1 MSRKISIAI
10 AMIVS
15 GWFVAAWVFGQETP
29 SDFVLEAPVEEV
41 ISPDAVLQSATLNET
56 PLESAPLLA
65 QPTDTLAEEIP
76 TEVETDGFLLEEDF
90 KPLESTSETEA
101 DTPDLELSEPTA
113 APAFDGISPSDQVA
127 SEEISVGSGN
137 VYEFSDEAPV
147 DNGVQNT
154 FVPPA
159 PTTSFELSVDS
170 EADTT
175 PQNLDLTNTSHA
187 PQISITTHGPSE
199 IRINEAAEYRIT
211 VINRGNNSAKNVFV
225 TIQLPEWVTIVS
237 TASQTGETE
246 TLDVGDGLKDVQWT
260 VSNLAMGSQ
269 TTWDLKLIP
278 TKSKQFAF
286 NAQWTIAPAPVA
298 LDIQVVEPHL
308 ELALDGPS
316 EMEFGDTEVVTV
328 RLTNSGNT
336 IARNVKLVLQPGIE
350 NGQVIGDIEAG
361 RSKLIELELSAE
373 QSGTMQ
379 IRTLA
384 SADNL
389 KPVSKDLIVDVK
401 RAELNIALE
410 GPEKRFAG
418 TPTVYRI
425 ETSNTGDTAARDVV
439 VTATLPLGASFMKDG
454 VATKGDRRSM
464 SWNIGKVDAG
474 ATRAFEFECV
484 LARDGENPV
493 HVRIE
498 GESAESRS
506 TSLVTNVRGI
516 ADLKLLVNDSP
527 GPVELGNLAIYEI
540 EIVNRGTKAATDV
553 QVVGQFGFG
562 IEPVKTEGK
571 RSELIPG
578 QAIFDPIDSIG
589 PGESIKLKVF
599 AKADAAG
606 SHKFRAVVQCA
617 APETKLV
624 QEEMTVF
631 LSDGDEEPVT
641 LTAPSGEGE

>member
-65 QPTDTLAEEIP
+65 QPKDIVAEEIP
-76 TEVETDGFLLEEDF
+76 TEVETDEFLLEEDF

-199 IRINEAAEYRIT
+199 IRINETAEYRIT

-269 TTWDLKLIP
+269 TTWYLKLIP
-278 TKSKQFAF
+278 T
-286 NAQWTIAPAPVA
+286 
-298 LDIQVVEPHL
+298 
-308 ELALDGPS
+308 
-316 EMEFGDTEVVTV
+316 
-328 RLTNSGNT
+328 
-336 IARNVKLVLQPGIE
+336 
-350 NGQVIGDIEAG
+350 
-361 RSKLIELELSAE
+361 
-373 QSGTMQ
+373 
-379 IRTLA
+379 
-384 SADNL
+384 
-389 KPVSKDLIVDVK
+389 
-401 RAELNIALE
+401 
-410 GPEKRFAG
+410 
-418 TPTVYRI
+418 
-425 ETSNTGDTAARDVV
+425 
-439 VTATLPLGASFMKDG
+439 
-454 VATKGDRRSM
+454 
-464 SWNIGKVDAG
+464 
-474 ATRAFEFECV
+474 
-484 LARDGENPV
+484 
-493 HVRIE
+493 
-498 GESAESRS
+498 
-506 TSLVTNVRGI
+506 
-516 ADLKLLVNDSP
+516 
-527 GPVELGNLAIYEI
+527 
-540 EIVNRGTKAATDV
+540 
-553 QVVGQFGFG
+553 
-562 IEPVKTEGK
+562 
-571 RSELIPG
+571 
-578 QAIFDPIDSIG
+578 
-589 PGESIKLKVF
+589 
-599 AKADAAG
+599 
-606 SHKFRAVVQCA
+606 
-617 APETKLV
+617 
-624 QEEMTVF
+624 
-631 LSDGDEEPVT
+631 
-641 LTAPSGEGE
+641 

>member
-1 MSRKISIAI
+1 
-10 AMIVS
+10 
-15 GWFVAAWVFGQETP
+15 
-29 SDFVLEAPVEEV
+29 
-41 ISPDAVLQSATLNET
+41 
-56 PLESAPLLA
+56 
-65 QPTDTLAEEIP
+65 
-76 TEVETDGFLLEEDF
+76 
-90 KPLESTSETEA
+90 
-101 DTPDLELSEPTA
+101 
-113 APAFDGISPSDQVA
+113 
-127 SEEISVGSGN
+127 
-137 VYEFSDEAPV
+137 
-147 DNGVQNT
+147 
-154 FVPPA
+154 
-159 PTTSFELSVDS
+159 
-170 EADTT
+170 
-175 PQNLDLTNTSHA
+175 
-187 PQISITTHGPSE
+187 
-199 IRINEAAEYRIT
+199 
-211 VINRGNNSAKNVFV
+211 
-225 TIQLPEWVTIVS
+225 
-237 TASQTGETE
+237 
-246 TLDVGDGLKDVQWT
+246 
-260 VSNLAMGSQ
+260 
-269 TTWDLKLIP
+269 
-278 TKSKQFAF
+278 
-286 NAQWTIAPAPVA
+286 
-298 LDIQVVEPHL
+298 
-308 ELALDGPS
+308 
-316 EMEFGDTEVVTV
+316 
-328 RLTNSGNT
+328 
-336 IARNVKLVLQPGIE
+336 
-350 NGQVIGDIEAG
+350 
-361 RSKLIELELSAE
+361 
-373 QSGTMQ
+373 
-379 IRTLA
+379 
-384 SADNL
+384 
-389 KPVSKDLIVDVK
+389 
-401 RAELNIALE
+401 
-410 GPEKRFAG
+410 
-418 TPTVYRI
+418 
-425 ETSNTGDTAARDVV
+425 
-439 VTATLPLGASFMKDG
+439 MKDG